1 MSGCKSDTHA
11 IIFHTIYPHLI
22 QQENQMIPLL
32 TALFF
37 GFIPCFFFAAILYWL
52 DRYEK
57 EPKLLLIGVF
67 LWGGYC
73 RRRRLIHS

>member
-1 MSGCKSDTHA
+1 
-11 IIFHTIYPHLI
+11 
-22 QQENQMIPLL
+22 MIPLL